1 MAELTS
7 FLGNAAAPAVV
18 ATPAPAAAPEPA
30 QAPVQPRRR
39 MPRPQQ
45 PVEDQDDG
53 GRAEFS
59 QALQDATS
67 EPVEVEQTATETTPE
82 VPAVNPFA
90 EIAPDLGLPPETL
103 AAMNP
108 ADLVK
113 FAVGLMKQNQTQQK
127 EWLGEYQKLLAA
139 TPQTQQTQPEQPT
152 SPLDRLLAPDKY
164 DPEFVAPIVEAFN
177 AQKAEL
183 DAMKAQLA
191 EAMGTVKSVKQ
202 TAQQQQFE
210 AIDTAFNNLT
220 THHGLFGKVQP
231 VKGSPEYMR
240 RVAVLQSLQVAPIP
254 GMRPEQAVL
263 KRANE
268 MFPTVA
274 ATPVTPQIP
283 QAIQDRRQQWQQNGP
298 LAQANAKQPSP
309 MDEGEAQ
316 RLAFSKYLKE
326 IQTAQ

>member
-1 MAELTS
+1 
-7 FLGNAAAPAVV
+7 
-18 ATPAPAAAPEPA
+18 
-30 QAPVQPRRR
+30 
-39 MPRPQQ
+39 MPRQQQ
-45 PVEDQDDG
+45 PVDQQDDQ
-53 GRAEFS
+53 RSEFS
-59 QALQDATS
+59 QALQDATAEPEQDYSPES
-67 EPVEVEQTATETTPE
+67 EVVQAPT
-82 VPAVNPFA
+82 VNPFA
-90 EIAPDLGLPPETL
+90 DVAGDLGLPAESL

-139 TPQTQQTQPEQPT
+139 TPQLQQQQQPEQPAD
-152 SPLDRLLAPDKY
+152 PLSRLLAPDKY

-183 DAMKAQLA
+183 EAMKAQLA
-191 EAMGTVKSVKQ
+191 EAMGAVQTVKK
-202 TAQQQQFE
+202 TAQQNQFE
-210 AIDTAFNNLT
+210 AIDSAFNGLT

-263 KRANE
+263 KRASE

-274 ATPVTPQIP
+274 STPVVP
-283 QAIQDRRQQWQQNGP
+283 QAIQDRQQQWRQNGP

-309 MDEGEAQ
+309 LDEGEAQ
-316 RLAFSKYLKE
+316 KIAFSKYLKE
-326 IQTAQ
+326 IVQAT